1 MEDEGAAPVSNVLR
15 HPVLDRYDRG
25 EPSGGGPPGGGS
37 PEAPDL
43 WETCPFQV
51 LGRGDGQFWFLDS
64 NGSLVEV
71 AATALAQW
79 PTLLGLCGGEKEWL
93 IANFRAFDREGS
105 PTSWFNVRE
114 ATAAVMRRAAAL
126 PPFDAEMPRRR
137 YGLWK
142 VAGGYALH
150 LGDRVEWSGE
160 ELRAGFVA
168 ERALW
173 LRLSPRLGCAAP
185 ADAALGAELEALFA
199 TWSWRHPSSPA
210 VLLGLTVSGWI
221 AGALDWRPHGFVVG
235 EAGSGKT
242 TLLRDLIAGLCS
254 LTRYLNDYTEPGLRQ
269 LLSETAAS
277 IVLDE
282 AEGDASTEQRLRRTI
297 EMLRRASS
305 GSGVQSVKGS
315 ADHVAKQFTLSGSAI
330 MGAIFPPPLEPQD
343 ASRFTVL
350 QLSPLDPA
358 RQSTTA
364 PGAFATR
371 HGAALWGRAIDAIGR
386 VTRLIELL
394 RGRIIARGYPARL
407 ADQLATIAA
416 CRWVM
421 VRDVAQDPAGADA
434 EDGADEPLAIVEHLF
449 VDETDRIADGAGNQ
463 ALGRLLMSP
472 LDMAGD
478 KKTLGQA
485 LFRARRLALRIAE
498 AVTDVEAA
506 NTVTDDRGE
515 LRKLESLLEA
525 HGVRWAA
532 CEAARGDAP
541 APPDG
546 LYVVVAAHPRL
557 ERAFAETAW
566 SGRRWGE
573 ALRQLPG
580 ALGGRD
586 LSPQRVG
593 GMKARVVWVP
603 GALFE
608 PLAERV

>member
-1 MEDEGAAPVSNVLR
+1 MADEDEPPVSNVLR
-15 HPVLDRYDRG
+15 HPVLERYDRG
-25 EPSGGGPPGGGS
+25 EPPGGGPPGGGY

-43 WETCPFQV
+43 WESAPFQV
-51 LGRGDGQFWFLDS
+51 LGRGDGRFWFLDKE
-64 NGSLVEV
+64 GALVD
-71 AATALAQW
+71 AAANSLAQW

-93 IANFRAFDREGS
+93 VQHFRQLDRDGN
-105 PTSWFNVRE
+105 PTAWFNVRE
-114 ATAAVMRRAAAL
+114 ATASVMRRAGAL
-126 PPFDAEMPRRR
+126 PPFDAEIPRRR

-150 LGDRVEWSGE
+150 RGDAIDWCGDER
-160 ELRAGFVA
+160 RAGFVE

-173 LRLSPRLGCAAP
+173 LRLSPRPGAGAS
-185 ADAALGAELEALFA
+185 ADAALGRALEALFA
-199 TWSWRHPSSPA
+199 TWNWRHASSPA
-210 VLLGLTVSGWI
+210 VLLGLVVSGWI
-221 AGALDWRPHGFVVG
+221 AGALEWRPHGFVVG

-242 TLLRDLIAGLCS
+242 TLLRDVIAGLCP

-269 LLSETAAS
+269 LLSESATS

-315 ADHVAKQFTLSGSAI
+315 ADHVARQFTLSGSAI

-350 QLSPLDPA
+350 QLNPLDTVAPQESPA
-358 RQSTTA
+358 
-364 PGAFATR
+364 AFAAR
-371 HGAALWGRAIDAIGR
+371 HGPALWGRAIREVSRIL
-386 VTRLIELL
+386 RLFGIL
-394 RGRIIARGYPARL
+394 RARIIARGYPARL

-421 VRDVAQDPAGADA
+421 VRGVEDDPRDADA
-434 EDGADEPLAIVEHLF
+434 EDGVDEPLAVVEHLL
-449 VDETDRIADGAGNQ
+449 VDEVDRVADGAGNQ
-463 ALGRLLMSP
+463 ALGRLLMST

-478 KKTLGQA
+478 KKTLGQVLA
-485 LFRARRLALRIAE
+485 RARTLLLRIGA
-498 AVTDVEAA
+498 APTDLDAA
-506 NTVTDDRGE
+506 NTVTEDRAE
-515 LRKLESLLEA
+515 LRKLEALLEG

-532 CEAARGDAP
+532 CESARGADAP
-541 APPDG
+541 APPMG
-546 LYVVVAAHPRL
+546 LFVVVAAHPRL
-557 ERAFAETAW
+557 ERAFADTAW

-586 LSPQRVG
+586 VGPQRVG
-593 GMKARVVWVP
+593 GARSRVVWVP
-603 GALFE
+603 EAHFE
-608 PLAERV
+608 PPGG